1 MCCGVCYV
9 GTEEDQLRIISMQKG
24 CDVVACFERLAR
36 GINEIEALLKTAGKA
51 FQFSNDYGVK

>member
-1 MCCGVCYV
+1 
-9 GTEEDQLRIISMQKG
+9 MQKG

-51 FQFSNDYGVK
+51 FQFSNDYGVKQ